1 MGGLT
6 GGEHS
11 ARALAA
17 LDRLGRLHPK
27 LIDLSLDRVWQLLA
41 DLGNPQDS
49 LPPVVH
55 VAGTNGKGSV
65 VAFLRSM
72 MEAAG
77 YRVHVYTSPHL
88 VRFNERIRLAGA
100 DIDDELLADLL
111 EEVEQ
116 VNGDRPITFFEV
128 TTCAAFLA
136 FSRVP
141 ADLVILE
148 TGLGGRLDAT
158 NVIKRP
164 AVTVITQIAK
174 DHEQFLGGHIEAI
187 AAEKS
192 HIIKAGVPCVVA
204 KQERKA
210 GQIVEL
216 RSLEVGAPTDVE
228 GKDFHVR
235 AAVSGDLTYQGR
247 AVTWHLPPPGLI
259 GAHQL
264 RNAGLALAAAERLSE
279 TFDLSESAL
288 GLGLKS
294 ARWPARMQHLTRGP
308 LVDLLPEGW
317 ELWLDG
323 AHNPAAGK
331 MLATFIRGWKDM
343 PLDMVMGMMGPK
355 DADGFFK
362 PLGPRIHRLRT
373 VPVPDAETG
382 SGKAPEDVAEAARRQ
397 FVRDAAPAEDVDSA
411 LRGLIAQAAEQGDGP
426 RRVLICGSLY
436 LAGSILS
443 ANG

>member
-1 MGGLT
+1 MGALT

-27 LIDLSLDRVWQLLA
+27 LIDLSLDRVWRLLG

-65 VAFLRSM
+65 VAILRSM
-72 MEAAG
+72 LEAAG
-77 YRVHVYTSPHL
+77 YRVHAYTSPHL

-100 DIDDELLADLL
+100 DIDDDLLADLL
-111 EEVEQ
+111 EEVER

-128 TTCAAFLA
+128 TTCAALLA

-141 ADLVILE
+141 ADVVILE

-158 NVIKRP
+158 NVVKRP
-164 AVTVITQIAK
+164 AVTVITQIAM
-174 DHEQFLGGHIEAI
+174 DHEQFLGGRIESI
-187 AAEKS
+187 AAEKA
-192 HIIKAGVPCVVA
+192 HILKPGVPCVVA
-204 KQERKA
+204 KLDRKA
-210 GQIVEL
+210 AQIVEL

-235 AAVSGDLTYQGR
+235 ADMAGNVTYEGR
-247 AVTWHLPPPGLI
+247 AVTWHLPPPGLA
-259 GAHQL
+259 GAHQV
-264 RNAGLALAAAERLSE
+264 RNAGLALAAAERLAE
-279 TFDLSESAL
+279 VFELPESAL
-288 GLGLKS
+288 ALGLKS
-294 ARWPARMQHLTRGP
+294 ARWPARMQRLTSGP

-323 AHNPAAGK
+323 AHNPAAAK
-331 MLATFIRGWKDM
+331 MLATFVRGWKDL
-343 PLDMVMGMMGPK
+343 PLDMVIGMMGPK

-362 PLGPRIHRLRT
+362 PLGPRVHRLRA

-382 SGKAPEDVAEAARRQ
+382 SGKAPDDVAEAARRQ
-397 FVRDAAPAEDVDSA
+397 MVRDVATAEDVESA
-411 LRGLIAQAAEQGDGP
+411 LRDLIARADGP

-436 LAGSILS
+436 LAGSVLA

>member
-1 MGGLT
+1 MAGLT
-6 GGEHS
+6 GGGHS
-11 ARALAA
+11 ARALDA

-27 LIDLSLDRVWQLLA
+27 LIDLSLDRVWRLLEA
-41 DLGNPQDS
+41 LGNPQDQ

-77 YRVHVYTSPHL
+77 YRVHAYTSPHL

-111 EEVEQ
+111 EEVERA
-116 VNGDRPITFFEV
+116 NGDRPITFFEV

-136 FSRVP
+136 FARVP

-158 NVIKRP
+158 NVVTRP

-187 AAEKS
+187 AAEKA
-192 HIIKAGVPCVVA
+192 HILKPGVPCIVA

-210 GQIVEL
+210 AQIVEL
-216 RSLEVGAPTDVE
+216 RSLEVGAPTVIE
-228 GKDFHVR
+228 GKDFHIR
-235 AAVSGDLTYQGR
+235 AAVGGDLTYQGR
-247 AVTWHLPPPGLI
+247 AVTWHLPPPGLP
-259 GAHQL
+259 GAHQV
-264 RNAGLALAAAERLSE
+264 RNAGLALAAAERLSD
-279 TFDLSESAL
+279 TFDLPETAL
-288 GLGLKS
+288 SRGLAS
-294 ARWPARMQHLTRGP
+294 ARWPARLQHLTKGP

-323 AHNPAAGK
+323 AHNPAAAK
-331 MLATFIRGWKDM
+331 MLATFLRGWTDR

-362 PLGPRIHRLRT
+362 PLGPRIHRLRA

-382 SGKAPEDVAEAARRQ
+382 SGKTPDAVAEAARRQ
-397 FVRDAAPAEDVDSA
+397 FVRDVGTADTVESA
-411 LRGLIAQAAEQGDGP
+411 LRALVAQADGP

-436 LAGSILS
+436 LAGSVL
-443 ANG
+443 AENG